1 MDNGQN
7 NSRIRSYT
15 TIFILAAVILAVA
28 LVLILR
34 PKSPSTNISLSG
46 SDAGQ
51 GVALYIPP
59 DIKLVSDSSKNIKVY
74 SQTSPTN
81 NKANKTTVVVT
92 SSPIAYVGASSEKK
106 FRYMLGHKNSG
117 DYKKFSAMVTNF
129 ILNNAATGPSA
140 LNLAGAGNNSLS
152 LDQPVAFANYNVSS
166 AAWEFDFKLSR
177 PNLNQKATVGGKFI
191 YIIGDTAYYRLLV
204 SSVDDSWQANQK
216 TWDRITGSLQI
227 NR

>member
-1 MDNGQN
+1 
-7 NSRIRSYT
+7 
-15 TIFILAAVILAVA
+15 VILAVA

-81 NKANKTTVVVT
+81 SKANRTTVVVT
-92 SSPIAYVGASSEKK
+92 SSPLAYVGASSEKK
-106 FRYMLGHKNSG
+106 FRYMLGHKSSS
-117 DYKKFSAMVTNF
+117 DYKKFSAMVANF

-177 PNLNQKATVGGKFI
+177 PNLNQKATVDGKFI

-216 TWDRITGSLQI
+216 TWDKIIGSLQI